1 MCTNMVIPLL
11 DLDLVHGH
19 TRLMLEE
26 TGTQMMVCMQATSNT
41 ISSCVDTCRI
51 TGADVAVYVITKE

>member
-26 TGTQMMVCMQATSNT
+26 TGTQMMVCMQATSK
-41 ISSCVDTCRI
+41 
-51 TGADVAVYVITKE
+51 VIQYHRVLIPVGSPGPMLPSM